1 MRVGPRRAAMPGATP
16 AGGTGV
22 EPAGNRAWR
31 RAAGNSSSTSRW
43 RRSATQRTR
52 SSTMPRAVGSSSR
65 LTPRALARQAA
76 VRSSCVVPR
85 PPPTTS
91 RSGSAA
97 REYSRAAVRRS
108 SSSATVRTLVTLTP
122 RALRS
127 ALRKAPLVSRVR
139 PSRSSLPLSTTA
151 ARGSAPLTGP
161 CSSVGRRSSRRT
173 PGPADDAARV
183 HEVSHARGQGHDHD
197 DTRQHPLDD
206 GGHVGRHVDQI
217 RDLVRGHEH
226 VHHVDDLQDRLEL
239 AVAVGRDRD
248 ALRHPDD
255 AQYADG
261 DLATDDEYG
270 HPGRD
275 ASLAHQGD
283 ERGRD
288 EQFVGERVEELP
300 ERRDL
305 LAAARHVTV
314 ELVGGRRQDEHG
326 GGGDVAVRLG
336 DPREQQ
342 HQEHGDE
349 QDPRDGD
356 DIGEVELAAHG
367 SRLPASASTSYPTLP
382 DATARTTWPR
392 RTPAPPSALAPRSIS
407 TSSGRPT
414 SACQN
419 AAATSSMTSPSWA
432 ARSKASAAGICPGSV
447 AAGVFPYDAQEGTP
461 AAASSA
467 SRTKAM
473 SSSSSSSVSPGNP
486 AMKVERTAA
495 PGSAARTRATRSRYR
510 APSPRRFM
518 RRRTAPEA
526 CWRGTSTYGTAWRER
541 ASRRASSLPSGCR

>member
-1 MRVGPRRAAMPGATP
+1 MRVGPRRAAMPGATL

-31 RAAGNSSSTSRW
+31 RASGNSSSTSRW

-108 SSSATVRTLVTLTP
+108 SSSATVRTLDTLTP

-161 CSSVGRRSSRRT
+161 RSCVGRRSSRRA

-217 RDLVRGHEH
+217 RDLVRGHDS

-349 QDPRDGD
+349 QDPRDSD

-382 DATARTTWPR
+382 DATACTTWPR
-392 RTPAPPSALAPRSIS
+392 RTPAPRTRVRPSISGACKAQRPTATPSALAPRSIS

-419 AAATSSMTSPSWA
+419 AAATSSIASLGWA
-432 ARSKASAAGICPGSV
+432 ARSQASAAGTCPGSV
-447 AAGVFPYDAQEGTP
+447 AAGVPSW
-461 AAASSA
+461 AS
-467 SRTKAM
+467 
-473 SSSSSSSVSPGNP
+473 
-486 AMKVERTAA
+486 
-495 PGSAARTRATRSRYR
+495 
-510 APSPRRFM
+510 
-518 RRRTAPEA
+518 
-526 CWRGTSTYGTAWRER
+526 
-541 ASRRASSLPSGCR
+541 